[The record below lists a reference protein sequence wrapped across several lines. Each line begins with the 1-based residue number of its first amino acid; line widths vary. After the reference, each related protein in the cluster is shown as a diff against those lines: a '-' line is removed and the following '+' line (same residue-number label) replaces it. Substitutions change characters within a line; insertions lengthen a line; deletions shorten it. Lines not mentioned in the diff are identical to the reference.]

1 MDVGLRNTSRDYET
15 TVRSIE
21 LTAASVGCVALLL
34 TTVWLGGRRFAG
46 IFSPTDSSTLL
57 VAAIPLIV
65 LCALIIRLPLRGRSA
80 RTSGG
85 IWLYAGSLLVVAPTI
100 VVTDVSVQA
109 PWAWMLLW
117 SSVIAGEFWVY
128 RRFLL
133 RDRVLAASSSVE
145 SIGSL
150 KTNIDDVEVDQDV
163 TERQAGIGEDPE
175 MLDQE
180 MLDQDVLQRFERSI
194 SPTMGEIIHGTCRA
208 RFAVGQRQESVH
220 LAFCPPLKNQPVVEV
235 ETVDGPAATV
245 KVALLVPHG
254 ARFDIRLDESPEEQ
268 GDVVIEFFVQDSQ
281 D

>member
-1 MDVGLRNTSRDYET
+1 MDVGLRNESRDYET

-21 LTAASVGCVALLL
+21 LTAASVGCIALSL

-57 VAAIPLIV
+57 VAAVPLIL
-65 LCALIIRLPLRGRSA
+65 LCALVIRLPLRGRTS
-80 RTSGG
+80 RTSGA
-85 IWLYAGSLLVVAPTI
+85 IWLYAGSLLVLAATI
-100 VVTDVSVQA
+100 VLTDVRVQA

-133 RDRVLAASSSVE
+133 RGRALATSSSAE

-150 KTNIDDVEVDQDV
+150 KTNVDDVEVDQDGV
-163 TERQAGIGEDPE
+163 ERQEGLGEDP
-175 MLDQE
+175 D

-220 LAFCPPLKNQPVVEV
+220 LAFCPPLKNQPSIEV
-235 ETVDGPAATV
+235 ETVDGLAATV

>member
-1 MDVGLRNTSRDYET
+1 MDVGLRNESRDYEM

-21 LTAASVGCVALLL
+21 LTAASVGCIALSL

-57 VAAIPLIV
+57 VAAVPLIL
-65 LCALIIRLPLRGRSA
+65 LCALVIRLPLRGRTS
-80 RTSGG
+80 RTSGA
-85 IWLYAGSLLVVAPTI
+85 IWLYAGSLLVLAATI
-100 VVTDVSVQA
+100 VLTDVRVQA

-133 RDRVLAASSSVE
+133 RGRALATSSSAE

-150 KTNIDDVEVDQDV
+150 KTNVDDVEVDQDGV
-163 TERQAGIGEDPE
+163 ERQEGLGEDP
-175 MLDQE
+175 D

-220 LAFCPPLKNQPVVEV
+220 LAFCPPLKNQPSIEV
-235 ETVDGPAATV
+235 ETVDGLAATV

>member
-1 MDVGLRNTSRDYET
+1 MDVGLRNESRDYET

-21 LTAASVGCVALLL
+21 LTAASVGCIALSL

-46 IFSPTDSSTLL
+46 IFSPADSSTLL
-57 VAAIPLIV
+57 VAAVPLIL
-65 LCALIIRLPLRGRSA
+65 LCALVIRLPLRGRTS
-80 RTSGG
+80 RTSGA
-85 IWLYAGSLLVVAPTI
+85 IWLYAGSLLVLAATI
-100 VVTDVSVQA
+100 VLTDVRVQA

-133 RDRVLAASSSVE
+133 RGRALATSSSAE

-150 KTNIDDVEVDQDV
+150 KTNVDDVEVDQDGV
-163 TERQAGIGEDPE
+163 ERQEGLGEDP
-175 MLDQE
+175 D

-220 LAFCPPLKNQPVVEV
+220 LAFCPPLKNQPSIEV
-235 ETVDGPAATV
+235 ETVDGLAATV

>member
-1 MDVGLRNTSRDYET
+1 MDVGLRNESRDYET

-21 LTAASVGCVALLL
+21 LTAASVGCIALSL

-57 VAAIPLIV
+57 VAAVPLIL
-65 LCALIIRLPLRGRSA
+65 LCALIIRLPLRGRTS
-80 RTSGG
+80 RTSGA
-85 IWLYAGSLLVVAPTI
+85 IWLSAGSLLVLAATI
-100 VVTDVSVQA
+100 VLTDVRVQA

-133 RDRVLAASSSVE
+133 RGRALAASSSAE

-150 KTNIDDVEVDQDV
+150 KTNVDDVEVDQDGI
-163 TERQAGIGEDPE
+163 ERQEGLGEDP
-175 MLDQE
+175 D

-220 LAFCPPLKNQPVVEV
+220 LAFCPPLKNQPAVEV
-235 ETVDGPAATV
+235 ETVDGLAATV

-254 ARFDIRLDESPEEQ
+254 ARFDIRLDETPEEQ